1 MPPMPILAQRRPARG
16 SGAGTLQKQ
25 SCAASRRLDHEASS
39 EGALW
44 LGDGDGDGDGER
56 AVAAAAAAGC
66 FAASTTCS
74 DAHPSAPN
82 AASATTRS
90 CVQMLR

>member
-1 MPPMPILAQRRPARG
+1 MPPMPILAQRRPASG

-39 EGALW
+39 EGALG
-44 LGDGDGDGDGER
+44 LGDGDGEP

-74 DAHPSAPN
+74 EAHPSAPS
-82 AASATTRS
+82 AASATTSRGAP
-90 CVQMLR
+90 MLR